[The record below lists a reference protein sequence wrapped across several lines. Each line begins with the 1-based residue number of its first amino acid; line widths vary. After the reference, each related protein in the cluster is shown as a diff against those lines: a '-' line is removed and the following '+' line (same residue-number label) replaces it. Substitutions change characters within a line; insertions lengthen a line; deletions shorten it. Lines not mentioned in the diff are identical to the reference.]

1 MCACV
6 LARCDVKA
14 EGAAG
19 LRANKANNRLAS
31 MRLQFAGRRAR
42 PMNPCKEDPFQEHG
56 PSARPGA
63 CTITPS
69 VCGYLQA
76 MGNPQAAERGE
87 SMATMEAKSSRA
99 CWAQNAQLPACP
111 GRLDGGQHVARH
123 RDNDALDMHE
133 P

>member
-19 LRANKANNRLAS
+19 LRANKANNRPAS

-87 SMATMEAKSSRA
+87 SMATMEAKVLEGVLGTERTTARVPRTSGWRPTCSAAQRQRRA
-99 CWAQNAQLPACP
+99 
-111 GRLDGGQHVARH
+111 
-123 RDNDALDMHE
+123 
-133 P
+133 